1 MRAAPPNAAA
11 LFTFTA
17 KRDFAMLDA
26 ALQQQ
31 LRSHFANITRPVTL
45 TASLDDSDGA
55 REMKTLLEEV
65 AALSD
70 NITLKL
76 DGTDQRRPS
85 FRVEPSG
92 IRFAAVPLGHE
103 LSSFVLA
110 LLQAGGHPSKASPAI
125 IERVKALC
133 GSYDFEVFMSLSC
146 HNCPDVVQALNLM
159 AVLNPCVRTTVIDGA
174 LFQDEA
180 KARRVMAVPAVFLN
194 GEPFMTGRA
203 DLGAILDKLGAEPAK
218 PAALTEKASFDVLVV
233 GAGPAGATAAL
244 YAARKGLRTGMLAE
258 RPGGQVNETS
268 SVENLTS
275 VKTIEGPALARNIM
289 AHVEEYDVD
298 VMSGER
304 AVEVR
309 RADGLWHVRTASGAL
324 LRTRALIVASGARW
338 KTLDV
343 PGEEELRGRGVAY
356 CPHCDGPLFKGKDV
370 VVVGGGNSAVEA
382 AIDLAGIC
390 RHVTLLQRSPRLR
403 ADAVLCRRVAE
414 TPNVTVRCG
423 VKIDGLEGTDVMEA
437 IRITDRESGR
447 EERIAAEGCFVQI
460 GLTPNTEWLDGVV
473 SRNRWGEILT
483 DKHGA
488 TDAEGIFAA
497 GDCTATPYKQVVIS
511 MGDGARASLGAF
523 DWLIRQPS

>member
-1 MRAAPPNAAA
+1 
-11 LFTFTA
+11 
-17 KRDFAMLDA
+17 MLDA

-31 LRSHFANITRPVTL
+31 LKSYFANITRPVTL
-45 TASLDDSDGA
+45 TASLDESDGA
-55 REMKTLLEEV
+55 RDMKTLLEEV

-70 NITLKL
+70 KITLRL
-76 DGTDQRRPS
+76 DGTDTRRPS

-110 LLQAGGHPSKASPAI
+110 LLQAGGHPSKAAPALL
-125 IERVKALC
+125 ERARALC

-146 HNCPDVVQALNLM
+146 HNCPDVVQALNLL
-159 AVLNPCVRTTVIDGA
+159 AVVNPCVRVTVIDGA

-180 KARRVMAVPAVFLN
+180 KARRIMAVPTVFLN
-194 GEPFMTGRA
+194 GESFMSGRA
-203 DLGAILDKLGAEPAK
+203 DLGEILDKLGAEPAK
-218 PAALTEKASFDVLVV
+218 TVSLTEKDPFDVLVV

-244 YAARKGLRTGMLAE
+244 YAARKGLRTGLLAE
-258 RPGGQVNETS
+258 RFGGQVNDTS

-275 VKTIEGPALARNIM
+275 VKSIEGPALGRAM
-289 AHVEEYDVD
+289 LSHVEAYDVD
-298 VMSGER
+298 LMSGER

-309 RADGLWHVRTASGAL
+309 RQDGLWHVRTASSAL
-324 LRTRALIVASGARW
+324 LRTRALIIASGARW

-343 PGEEELRGRGVAY
+343 PGEEALRGRGVAY

-390 RHVTLLQRSPRLR
+390 RSVTLLQRGPKLR

-414 TPNVTVRCG
+414 TANIAVRCG
-423 VKIDGLEGTDVMEA
+423 VKIDALEGDDALEA
-437 IRITDRESGR
+437 VRITDRESGR

-460 GLTPNTEWLDGVV
+460 GLTPNTEWLNGVV
-473 SRNRWGEILT
+473 SRNRWGEILV
-483 DKHGA
+483 DAHGA

-497 GDCTATPYKQVVIS
+497 GDCTASPYKQIVIS
-511 MGDGARASLGAF
+511 LGDGARASLGAF